1 MRAPEGLAGAV
12 SEHVERRFDA
22 QEAEGSVV
30 GKDDL
35 PLFVQ
40 EDQDIWNR
48 TQDLLEQR
56 DARKQPV

>member
-1 MRAPEGLAGAV
+1 MRASERLAGPV

-22 QEAEGSVV
+22 QEAESSVV
-30 GKDDL
+30 GKDNL

-40 EDQDIWNR
+40 ENEDIGNR